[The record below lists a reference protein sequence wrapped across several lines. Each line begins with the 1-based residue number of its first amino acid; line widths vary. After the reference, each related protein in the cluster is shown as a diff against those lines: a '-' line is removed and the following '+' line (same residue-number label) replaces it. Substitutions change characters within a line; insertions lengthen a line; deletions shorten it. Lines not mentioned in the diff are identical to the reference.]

1 MTAQCIFQNRKRT
14 PDPGERLGADDHD
27 CGEMACAESEM
38 THPAPAC
45 GGADPHQ
52 RQTRNHE
59 QHENEMN
66 DKNQI
71 CEQQIQCRFSRVMLK
86 RCRWLPAGDGR

>member
-1 MTAQCIFQNRKRT
+1 
-14 PDPGERLGADDHD
+14 
-27 CGEMACAESEM
+27 
-38 THPAPAC
+38 
-45 GGADPHQ
+45 
-52 RQTRNHE
+52 
-59 QHENEMN
+59 MN